1 MPDPEIEQT
10 LFADGSDGLEVRF
23 CSFFFCGQCVTLLQH
38 LCLMTSDILREA
50 IVVPRLPSETGCC

>member
-1 MPDPEIEQT
+1 MPDPEIEPT

-23 CSFFFCGQCVTLLQH
+23 CSGFCGQCVAPLQR
-38 LCLMTSDILREA
+38 LCLMTSDIPREA